1 MTVDTVVATRP
12 KRRWGARSFAA
23 LIIFL
28 IAALLTP
35 IALVGHWG
43 HRTVVDSERY
53 IDTVGPLISNPEV
66 QEGISTTI
74 TDALVTKVD
83 TANTVDELLNR
94 LFPNSSF
101 NSLLAAPIAAGVNG
115 LIGELVTRFVA
126 SDQFAAVWIALNET
140 AQRGLVALLEGREEG
155 PIMLQGDEVVLDI
168 STALGS
174 IQQFLIDNGIT
185 AAANI
190 SLPDEQRQI
199 VLVEAP
205 ALAQIRFIYSLTSP
219 ILQWLPLLVA
229 ALFALSIALA
239 RRRARLVV
247 AAGIFLVAC
256 AGLLSMALSSGEE
269 SFNNQLE
276 GTAFAPASEVF
287 WSTLLA
293 YLILGLKAIFVLGL
307 VAIVAGWFGGR
318 TSVAV
323 KVRGH
328 IVKGLD
334 ELGDRVEGMADFRRM
349 IGQHAHWIRWAI
361 YLLVGLILLGSDL
374 AAPSTVLWCT
384 ALGAGLITALQL
396 LADVPN
402 EIPIE
407 LAPAAVIEGGLTEE

>member
-1 MTVDTVVATRP
+1 MSVDTVVATKP
-12 KRRWGARSFAA
+12 AKRWGARSIAA
-23 LIIFL
+23 LVIFL
-28 IAALLTP
+28 VAALLTP

-53 IDTVGPLISNPEV
+53 IETVGPLISNPEV

-74 TDALVTKVD
+74 TEALVAKVN
-83 TANTVDELLNR
+83 TESTVDELLNN

-101 NSLLAAPIAAGVNG
+101 TSLLSAPIAAGVNS

-126 SDQFAAVWIALNET
+126 SDQFASVWISLNEA
-140 AQRGLVALLEGREEG
+140 AQRGLIAVLEGREEG
-155 PIMLQGDEVVLDI
+155 PIVLQGDEVVLDI
-168 STALGS
+168 SAAIGS
-174 IQQFLIDNGIT
+174 VQQFLIDSGIT

-190 SLPDEQRQI
+190 TLPDEQRQI

-205 ALAQIRFIYSLTSP
+205 ALAQIRFIYALTSP

-247 AAGIFLVAC
+247 TAGIFLVAC
-256 AGLLSMALSSGEE
+256 AGLLTMGLSSGEV

-276 GTAFAPASEVF
+276 GTAFGPASEVF

-293 YLILGLKAIFVLGL
+293 YLILGVKAVFVLGL
-307 VAIVAGWFGGR
+307 VAIIAGWFGGR
-318 TSVAV
+318 TSIAV
-323 KVRGH
+323 KARGQV
-328 IVKGLD
+328 IKGLD
-334 ELGDRVEGMADFRRM
+334 ELGDRVEGMSGLRRT
-349 IGQHAHWIRWAI
+349 IGAHANRIRWVI
-361 YLLVGLILLGSDL
+361 YLLIGLILLASDL

-384 ALGAGLITALQL
+384 ALGAGLVTALQL
-396 LADVPN
+396 LSDVPT
-402 EIPIE
+402 EIPAE
-407 LAPAAVIEGGLTEE
+407 LGPAAVVEGALTAE

>member
-1 MTVDTVVATRP
+1 MSVNTTTH
-12 KRRWGARSFAA
+12 KRWGARSVAA
-23 LIIFL
+23 LVIFL
-28 IAALLTP
+28 VAALLTP

-74 TDALVTKVD
+74 TDALVTKVN
-83 TANTVDELLNR
+83 TADTVDELLNK
-94 LFPNSSF
+94 LFPDSSF
-101 NSLLAAPIAAGVNG
+101 NSLLSAPIAAGVNG

-126 SDQFAAVWIALNET
+126 SDQFAAVWIALNEA

-155 PIMLQGDEVVLDI
+155 PIQLQGDEVVFDI

-174 IQQFLIDNGIT
+174 VQQFLVDNGIT

-190 SLPDEQRQI
+190 TLPDEQRQI

-219 ILQWLPLLVA
+219 ILEWLPLVVA

-239 RRRARLVV
+239 RRRARIVV

-256 AGLLSMALSSGEE
+256 AGLLSLGLSAGED

-276 GTAFAPASEVF
+276 GTAFGPASEVF
-287 WSTLLA
+287 WNTLLN
-293 YLILGLKAIFVLGL
+293 YLILGVEAVFVLG
-307 VAIVAGWFGGR
+307 VVVIIAGWFGGR
-318 TSVAV
+318 TSIAV
-323 KVRGH
+323 RLRGQL
-328 IVKGLD
+328 VKGLD
-334 ELGDRVEGMADFRRM
+334 ELGDRIEGLRDFRELVAE
-349 IGQHAHWIRWAI
+349 HAQKIRWAI
-361 YLLVGLILLGSDL
+361 YLVIGLILLASSVMS
-374 AAPSTVLWCT
+374 PSTVLWCA
-384 ALGAGLITALQL
+384 ALAAGLLTLVQVLANQSAPSVLALED
-396 LADVPN
+396 AAVP
-402 EIPIE
+402 
-407 LAPAAVIEGGLTEE
+407 AVIEGSFTEE